1 MKLSHHAVAT
11 AQVGLSYLIIAGYFG
26 IIAGEGMK
34 YLSAG
39 TASGLKDLVVL
50 VGAFWFMRQRAS
62 TDPNDPKPPETKPNA

>member
-1 MKLSHHAVAT
+1 MKLSHHMVAT
-11 AQVGLSYLIIAGYFG
+11 AQVGLSYLIIAGYFA

-50 VGAFWFMRQRAS
+50 VGAFWFMRQRTS
-62 TDPNDPKPPETKPNA
+62 TDPDPKPPEKPNAP